1 MEISVIQNNFKI
13 KSEMLAIFLETG
25 LNKNKWGEFYDLN
38 SKTPPVIASS
48 WSRCLIRTKVT

>member
-38 SKTPPVIASS
+38 PEVDA
-48 WSRCLIRTKVT
+48 